1 MPRSPCLCVCV
12 CVRRGGMLQGTEGK
26 FSPPSKAAD
35 KWQGRC
41 AKERG
46 EEGSRRMRK
55 EGRGRRGRRGSG
67 TAPAVGAASP
77 GGMERLPPPT
87 PGEAPP
93 ACRGWERVPL
103 RLRGGGPAV
112 GSGPC
117 RAAGVG
123 GDTGCPT
130 SRELLQAPPA
140 EHPAA
145 SFPRG
150 LPSNASRSGFGSYTP
165 SDGTG
170 AFPGNP
176 PVRSS

>member
-123 GDTGCPT
+123 GGHGMPYK
-130 SRELLQAPPA
+130 PGV
-140 EHPAA
+140 AA
-145 SFPRG
+145 G
-150 LPSNASRSGFGSYTP
+150 TAGGASRSKFSP
-165 SDGTG
+165 RPPLKRIPQRFWELHPIRRDWR
-170 AFPGNP
+170 FPWK
-176 PVRSS
+176 SSSQK

>member
-1 MPRSPCLCVCV
+1 MRGCSEEAAAAADERAARCLGLRVCVCV

-77 GGMERLPPPT
+77 GGMERLSPPN
-87 PGEAPP
+87 PG
-93 ACRGWERVPL
+93 
-103 RLRGGGPAV
+103 
-112 GSGPC
+112 
-117 RAAGVG
+117 
-123 GDTGCPT
+123 
-130 SRELLQAPPA
+130 
-140 EHPAA
+140 
-145 SFPRG
+145 
-150 LPSNASRSGFGSYTP
+150 
-165 SDGTG
+165 
-170 AFPGNP
+170 
-176 PVRSS
+176 